1 MSLRQVKSK
10 LKNIC
15 QGYQSVLDIT
25 EIPVTMRKMR
35 NNCHPPLNIKKI
47 KLLNLTQL

>member
-10 LKNIC
+10 LKNIW
-15 QGYQSVLDIT
+15 QGYQSVLDII